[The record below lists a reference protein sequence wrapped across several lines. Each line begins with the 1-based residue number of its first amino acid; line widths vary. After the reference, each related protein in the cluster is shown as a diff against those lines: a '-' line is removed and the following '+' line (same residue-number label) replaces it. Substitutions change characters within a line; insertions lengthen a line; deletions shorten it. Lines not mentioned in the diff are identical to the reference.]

1 MAAPIDARHRRL
13 LLAGLGLAGTGLAA
27 SALAA
32 KHGPALFNPCRA
44 ALPAELAEHPL
55 IQAAWAG
62 LDPAQV
68 WDVHAHLVGTGDSGS
83 GITVNPDMLSLRHP
97 LQYAQRLFYLN
108 AGCVHE
114 APAGQVDRAYVE
126 RLHNL
131 MAGLAPG
138 AKLLL
143 FAFERFHD
151 RDGRPVPARTSFH
164 VPDAYAA
171 RIAREFPQGFE
182 WAASIHPYREDCV
195 AALEAAVAGGA
206 RAVKWLPAAMGI
218 DPADPRCNAFYAA
231 LARHDLPLITH
242 AGEEKAVHGGDT
254 QAYGNPLRL
263 RRPLE
268 QGVRVV
274 VAHCASLGEDVD
286 TDRAKGAGKA
296 HRVPS
301 FALFSRLMD
310 DPAYAGRLYADI
322 SALTQRNRSEA
333 VLRSL
338 LEREEWHHR
347 LLNGSDYPL
356 PGVMPLISPREF
368 AARDMLAQSAVPVLD
383 RVRQH
388 NPLLFDFVLKRHLHS
403 RGRRFAPGVFATRD
417 FFTRTAA

>member
-1 MAAPIDARHRRL
+1 MAAPIDTRRRRL

-44 ALPAELAEHPL
+44 ALPAELADHPL

-151 RDGRPVPARTSFH
+151 ADGRPVPARTSFH

-171 RIAREFPQGFE
+171 RIARGFPPGFE
-182 WAASIHPYREDCV
+182 WAASIHPYRADCV
-195 AALEAAVAGGA
+195 AALDAAVAGGA

-218 DPADPRCNAFYAA
+218 DPADPRCDAFYAA
-231 LARHDLPLITH
+231 LTRHDLPLITH

-286 TDRAKGAGKA
+286 TDQANRGGKA
-296 HRVPS
+296 RRVPS
-301 FALFSRLMD
+301 FVLFSRLMD

-368 AARDMLAQSAVPVLD
+368 AARGMLDAAAVPVLD